1 MEIIK
6 ANYNYVAVGE
16 CTCPNCDSEL
26 RYTRKDMVFGL
37 LGSAYIICP
46 VCGER
51 ILDINTPK
59 IKKEFCKDKDY

>member
-26 RYTRKDMVFGL
+26 RYTRKDMVYGF
-37 LGSAYIICP
+37 LGGAHIVCP
-46 VCGER
+46 VCGEQ
-51 ILDINTPK
+51 IHDIVEPD
-59 IKKEFCKDKDY
+59 IKKEYCKEI